1 MSRNQQGMGIDKIMV
16 STVNGLQLWPVRSR
30 VFGRFVVVQE
40 PGTKTYNV
48 SHTITGLRACS
59 FVRLADASKAARAL
73 SELPDFDLATI
84 KPGVKRQYQRL
95 IAKLKNEAP

>member
-1 MSRNQQGMGIDKIMV
+1 MDKIMV
-16 STVNGLQLWPVRSR
+16 STVNGIQAWAVRSK
-30 VFGRFVVVQE
+30 VYGRFVVVQD
-40 PGTKTYNV
+40 PGSKYYNV

-59 FVRLADASKAARAL
+59 FVRLADARKAAKAL

-84 KPGVKRQYQRL
+84 TPGLKKRYQRL